1 MDAEQRVVGAG
12 LFCLGVSALVTQ
24 VLVLREF
31 LNLFAGNE
39 LVLGLILG
47 NWLLLTGLGTLTG
60 RWVYHLQNPRAWL
73 IVLQA
78 LLGLLPVMLILLIR
92 LSKTIFPAGV
102 APGLGAVFCI
112 SLVLLL
118 PYCLLA
124 GFALVLCA
132 RLVGEG
138 STAIGQVYVWDMLGG
153 MVGGL
158 AFSFLLVFLATPVQT
173 AILLLIL
180 NWTAAL
186 LLAWNGQRP
195 LLQIGIGCAALAAIL
210 CSLHLADLE
219 RKTAQILFPGLELIR
234 QKSTPYG
241 HLALVRQGDQ
251 LTAYASG
258 QPIGSTDDLLAAEEM
273 VHFALCQHPAPQ
285 RVLMIGGGLRGAVG
299 EVGKYPVE
307 RIDYVELDPALIELA
322 QQSGALGEEPR
333 LHPIAADARRF
344 LRPVR
349 ERYDA
354 ILVGLPPPST
364 AQLNRF
370 YTAEFF
376 TQARRAIRPGG
387 VFGIGIGGA
396 ENYASERKRLLS
408 SSIHRSLAAAFPH
421 VLAVPGAQLWLI
433 ASDRPLSID
442 IADLLLQRG
451 VETRYVNADYLE
463 ARLAS
468 DRLKAARALV
478 SGRAPLNRDFA
489 PIAYYAHLRH
499 WLDQFGGGLLL
510 PFLLLLAVVMILL
523 LLAGSVSRREVA
535 FAVGASGF
543 AGMGLEV
550 LLLLAFQ
557 ICFGHV
563 YGYLS
568 LVITAFMSGS
578 ALGAWWGN
586 RQTGDSGSL
595 LFRLDGLLGL
605 LPFGLV
611 PLLVGMRG
619 MEATWLPTWGPPL
632 FFALLNGAVG
642 WLVGAQLPAA
652 ARLLFRD
659 VGKTAGHLFACDL
672 LGACAGALSIGAFC
686 IPLLGVETTCY
697 LLGGTKLLTAGWLW
711 RRREVPATEIDPVIS
726 SRALPF
732 GAVLFAFVALGGLI
746 VAPDT
751 SRGLYAFTFTPAYH
765 WLLLA
770 LAGWG
775 ILQAMGVRLQS
786 RSQLQRKFQEIAL
799 RVYRRTRLRP
809 LRWLFFLAYAPVVF
823 YPIFRCYFTVPFL
836 FCHVC
841 PRLCVF
847 GFLRPYLV
855 PAALLMN
862 LEKRHWCHHACPL
875 GTLYQCQADSGGRGR
890 RLSRWLFA
898 LPLAM
903 LGFTTVG
910 YFEIERDM
918 EGVGIWTGDWYA
930 FFFKETFSTSGA
942 VIASAA
948 VLLIMGFRWR
958 RSFCDTLCPVGTF
971 SELWLKIE
979 RRLPGRVAKEE
990 ANAASTS

>member
-1 MDAEQRVVGAG
+1 MDAEQRVVGTG

-47 NWLLLTGLGTLTG
+47 NWLLLTGLGTLAG
-60 RWVYHLQNPRAWL
+60 RRVHRLQNPYVWL
-73 IVLQA
+73 MASQVA
-78 LLGLLPVMLILLIR
+78 LGLLPVLLIVLIR
-92 LSKTIFPAGV
+92 LSKTIFLAGV

-112 SLVLLL
+112 SLILLL

-132 RLVGEG
+132 RLVGGG
-138 STAIGQVYVWDMLGG
+138 SAALGRVYVLDMLGG
-153 MVGGL
+153 IVGGL
-158 AFSFLLVFLATPVQT
+158 LFSFLLVFLATPVQT

-180 NWTAAL
+180 NGAAAL
-186 LLAWNGQRP
+186 ILAWNRNRR
-195 LLQIGIGCAALAAIL
+195 LLPVGIGCGALAAVL
-210 CSLHLADLE
+210 FGLHLVDLE
-219 RKTAQILFPGLELIR
+219 RETARILFPGLELIS
-234 QKSTPYG
+234 QESTPYG
-241 HLALVRQGDQ
+241 HLALVRRGEQ
-251 LTAYASG
+251 LTAYGSG

-273 VHFALCQHPAPQ
+273 VHFALCQHPAPE
-285 RVLMIGGGLRGAVG
+285 RVLLLGGGLRGAVP

-307 RIDYVELDPALIELA
+307 HIDYVELDPALIALA
-322 QQSGALGEEPR
+322 RQSGALGEERR

-344 LRPVR
+344 LRSAR

-354 ILVGLPPPST
+354 VLVGLPPPST

-376 TQARRAIRPGG
+376 AEARRALRPGG

-396 ENYASERKRLLS
+396 ENYASEQVRLLS
-408 SSIHRSLAAAFPH
+408 GSVYRSLESAFPH
-421 VLAVPGAQLWLI
+421 ALVVPGAQLWLV

-442 IADLLLQRG
+442 VADLLLRRG

-463 ARLAS
+463 ARLAP
-468 DRLKAARALV
+468 DRIEAARALV
-478 SGRAPLNRDFA
+478 GGEVPLNRDFT
-489 PIAYYAHLRH
+489 PVAYYAHLRH
-499 WLDQFGGGLLL
+499 WLHQFGGGLLL
-510 PFLLLLAVVMILL
+510 PFLLLLAVGMILL
-523 LLAGSVSRREVA
+523 LLAGSASRREVA

-568 LVITAFMSGS
+568 LVITAFMGGS

-586 RQTGDSGSL
+586 RQTGNSRTL
-595 LFRLDGLLGL
+595 LLRLDGSLGL
-605 LPFGLV
+605 LAFGLV

-619 MEATWLPTWGPPL
+619 MEATWLPTWGPPF
-632 FFALLNGAVG
+632 FFALLNGTVG
-642 WLVGAQLPAA
+642 LLVGAQLPMA
-652 ARLLFRD
+652 ARLLFR
-659 VGKTAGHLFACDL
+659 GLEETTGHLFAIDL

-697 LLGGTKLLTAGWLW
+697 LLGGVKLLTAGWLW
-711 RRREVPATEIDPVIS
+711 RRREAPAIEVGPAVPGRS
-726 SRALPF
+726 LSF
-732 GAVLFAFVALGGLI
+732 GAVLFAFAALGALI
-746 VAPDT
+746 LAPDT
-751 SRGLYAFTFTPAYH
+751 SGKIYTFTFTPAYH

-775 ILQAMGVRLQS
+775 ILQAMGVRL
-786 RSQLQRKFQEIAL
+786 RSGSELHGKLREIAL
-799 RVYRRTRLRP
+799 RIYQRTRMPP

-823 YPIFRCYFTVPFL
+823 YPIFRCYFTAPFL

-890 RLSRWLFA
+890 RLGRWLFA
-898 LPLAM
+898 LPLAV
-903 LGFTTVG
+903 LAFTTVG

-918 EGVGIWTGDWYA
+918 EGVGVWTGDWYA
-930 FFFKETFSTSGA
+930 FFFKETFSASGA

-971 SELWLKIE
+971 SELWLKVE
-979 RRLPGRVAKEE
+979 RRLPWRAGKEE
-990 ANAASTS
+990 MNAVSTS

>member
-1 MDAEQRVVGAG
+1 MDAEQRVVGTG

-47 NWLLLTGLGTLTG
+47 NWLLLTGLGALIG
-60 RWVYHLQNPRAWL
+60 RWGRHLQNPRAWL
-73 IVLQA
+73 ILLQG
-78 LLGLLPVMLILLIR
+78 LLGLLPVALIVLIR
-92 LSKTIFPAGV
+92 LSKTIFLAGV
-102 APGLGAVFCI
+102 APGLGAVFCV

-132 RLVGEG
+132 RLLGDG
-138 STAIGQVYVWDMLGG
+138 SAAIGRAYVLDTLGG
-153 MVGGL
+153 IVGGL
-158 AFSFLLVFLATPVQT
+158 LFSLLLVFLATPVQT

-186 LLAWNGQRP
+186 LLAWNGQRRR
-195 LLQIGIGCAALAAIL
+195 LAGIGCGALATIL
-210 CSLHLADLE
+210 CGLQLVDLE
-219 RKTAQILFPGLELIR
+219 EATTRVLFPDMELIR
-234 QKSTPYG
+234 QESTPYG
-241 HLALVRQGDQ
+241 HLALVRRGEQ
-251 LTAYASG
+251 LTAYGSG
-258 QPIGSTDDLLAAEEM
+258 QPLGSTDDRLAAEEM
-273 VHFALCQHPAPQ
+273 VHFALCQRPAPK
-285 RVLMIGGGLRGAVG
+285 RVLLLGGGLRGAVG
-299 EVGKYPVE
+299 EVGKYLLE

-344 LRPVR
+344 LRSAR

-354 ILVGLPPPST
+354 VIVGLPPPST

-376 TQARRAIRPGG
+376 AEVRRAMRPGG
-387 VFGIGIGGA
+387 VFGIGIGAA
-396 ENYASERKRLLS
+396 ENYASGRVRLLS
-408 SSIHRSLAAAFPH
+408 SSVYRSLASAFPH
-421 VLAVPGAQLWLI
+421 VLAVPGAQLQLI

-442 IADLLLQRG
+442 IADLLLLRG
-451 VETRYVNADYLE
+451 VETRYVNVDYLE
-463 ARLAS
+463 ARLAP
-468 DRLKAARALV
+468 DRLEAAHALV

-489 PIAYYAHLRH
+489 PVAYYAHLRH

-510 PFLLLLAVVMILL
+510 PSLLLLALGMVLTMLGNGVP
-523 LLAGSVSRREVA
+523 RKEVA
-535 FAVGASGF
+535 AAVGASGF
-543 AGMGLEV
+543 VGMGLEV
-550 LLLLAFQ
+550 VLLLAFQ

-568 LVITAFMSGS
+568 LVITAFMGGS
-578 ALGAWWGN
+578 ALGAWWTH
-586 RQTGDSGSL
+586 RQTGNSRPL
-595 LFRLDGLLGL
+595 LLRLDGLLGL
-605 LPFGLV
+605 LAFGLV
-611 PLLVGMRG
+611 PLLVGARG
-619 MEATWLPTWGPPL
+619 MEAAWLPTWSAPL
-632 FFALLNGAVG
+632 FFALLNGTVG
-642 WLVGAQLPAA
+642 LLVGAQLPVA
-652 ARLLFRD
+652 ARLLFCGVEETTGR
-659 VGKTAGHLFACDL
+659 LFAFDL
-672 LGACAGALSIGAFC
+672 LGACAGALAIATFC

-697 LLGGTKLLTAGWLW
+697 LLGGVKLLTAGWLW
-711 RRREVPATEIDPVIS
+711 HRWEAPTTEPGPVIPGRS
-726 SRALPF
+726 LAF
-732 GAVLFAFVALGGLI
+732 GSVLFAFVALGGLI

-751 SRGLYAFTFTPAYH
+751 SGEICAFTFTPTYH

-786 RSQLQRKFQEIAL
+786 RSELHGKFQEIAL
-799 RVYRRTRLRP
+799 RIYRRTRLRP
-809 LRWLFFLAYAPVVF
+809 LRWLFFLAFAPVVF
-823 YPIFRCYFTVPFL
+823 YPIFRCYFTAPFL

-875 GTLYQCQADSGGRGR
+875 GTLYQCQAGSGGRGK

-898 LPLAM
+898 LPLAV
-903 LGFTTVG
+903 LAFTAVG

-918 EGVGIWTGDWYA
+918 EGVGFWTGDWYA
-930 FFFKETFSTSGA
+930 FFFKETFSASGV

-948 VLLIMGFRWR
+948 LLLIMGFRWR

-971 SELWLKIE
+971 SELWLKVE
-979 RRLPGRVAKEE
+979 RHLPRRTGKEE
-990 ANAASTS
+990 TDAVPTS

>member
-1 MDAEQRVVGAG
+1 MDAERRVVGTG

-47 NWLLLTGLGTLTG
+47 NWLLLTGLGTLIG
-60 RWVYHLQNPRAWL
+60 RWVHRLQNPHFWL
-73 IVLQA
+73 ILLQGA
-78 LLGLLPVMLILLIR
+78 LGLLPVLLIVLIR
-92 LSKTIFPAGV
+92 LSKTIFLAGI
-102 APGLGAVFCI
+102 APGLGAIFCI

-118 PYCLLA
+118 PYCLPA

-132 RLVGEG
+132 RLFDDG
-138 STAIGQVYVWDMLGG
+138 SAAIGRAYVLDTLGG
-153 MVGGL
+153 IVGGL
-158 AFSFLLVFLATPVQT
+158 LFSFLLVFYATPMQT
-173 AILLLIL
+173 ATLLLVL

-186 LLAWNGQRP
+186 LLAWNGNRR
-195 LLQIGIGCAALAAIL
+195 LLPMGIGCGALTAVL
-210 CSLHLADLE
+210 FGLHLVDLE
-219 RKTAQILFPGLELIR
+219 RETARILFPGLELIR

-251 LTAYASG
+251 LTVYGSG

-273 VHFALCQHPAPQ
+273 VHFALCQHPAPE

-299 EVGKYPVE
+299 EVGKYQLE

-322 QQSGALGEEPR
+322 QQSGALGEERR
-333 LHPIAADARRF
+333 LQPIATDARRF

-349 ERYDA
+349 EHYDA
-354 ILVGLPPPST
+354 VLIDLPPPST

-370 YTAEFF
+370 YTAEVF
-376 TQARRAIRPGG
+376 ADVRRAMRPGG
-387 VFGIGIGGA
+387 VFGMGIGGA
-396 ENYASERKRLLS
+396 ENYASEQVQLLS
-408 SSIHRSLAAAFPH
+408 SSVYRSLATAFPH
-421 VLAVPGAQLWLI
+421 VLVVPGAQLRLI
-433 ASDRPLSID
+433 ASDRSLSLD
-442 IADLLLQRG
+442 VAGLLLQRG

-468 DRLKAARALV
+468 DRLEAARTLV
-478 SGRAPLNRDFA
+478 SGRTPLNRDFA
-489 PIAYYAHLRH
+489 PVAYYAHLRH

-510 PFLLLLAVVMILL
+510 PFLLLLAVGMALT
-523 LLAGSVSRREVA
+523 LLASGAPRREVA
-535 FAVGASGF
+535 GAIGASGF
-543 AGMGLEV
+543 VGMGLEV

-568 LVITAFMSGS
+568 LVITAFMGGS
-578 ALGAWWGN
+578 ALGAWWAN
-586 RQTGDSGSL
+586 RQTENSGSL
-595 LFRLDGLLGL
+595 LLRLDTLLGL
-605 LPFGLV
+605 LPFVLV
-611 PLLVGMRG
+611 PLLVGVRG
-619 MEATWLPTWGPPL
+619 MEATWLPIWGPPL

-642 WLVGAQLPAA
+642 LLVGAQLPVA
-652 ARLLFRD
+652 ARLLFRG
-659 VGKTAGHLFACDL
+659 VGQTAGHLFAFDL
-672 LGACAGALSIGAFC
+672 LGACAGALVIGAFC

-697 LLGGTKLLTAGWLW
+697 LLGGIKLLTAGWLW
-711 RRREVPATEIDPVIS
+711 RRQDVPVTAIEPAVS
-726 SRALPF
+726 SRSLPF
-732 GAVLFAFVALGGLI
+732 GTVLFAFVALGGLI

-751 SRGLYAFTFTPAYH
+751 SGSIYAFTFTPAYH

-775 ILQAMGVRLQS
+775 ILQAMGMRLRS
-786 RSQLQRKFQEIAL
+786 RSQLQGTFQEIAL
-799 RVYRRTRLRP
+799 RVHRHTRLRP
-809 LRWLFFLAYAPVVF
+809 LRWLFFVAFAPAVF
-823 YPIFRCYFTVPFL
+823 YPIFRCYFTAPFL

-875 GTLYQCQADSGGRGR
+875 GTLYQCQTVSGGRGR

-898 LPLAM
+898 LPLAV
-903 LGFTTVG
+903 LAFTTVG

-930 FFFKETFSTSGA
+930 FFFKETFSASGA
-942 VIASAA
+942 VIAIAA

-979 RRLPGRVAKEE
+979 RRLPQRAGKEE
-990 ANAASTS
+990 ADAISTP